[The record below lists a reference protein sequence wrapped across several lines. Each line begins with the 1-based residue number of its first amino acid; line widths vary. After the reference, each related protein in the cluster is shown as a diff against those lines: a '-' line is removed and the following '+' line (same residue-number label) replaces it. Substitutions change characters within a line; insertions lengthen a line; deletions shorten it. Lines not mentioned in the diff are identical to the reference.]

1 MSRILRRPMFR
12 GGRVSSY
19 GTGIASGL
27 ADGGMPPRRG
37 LVTGPGGYGGE
48 QSSWQKFL
56 DWTSRNVSGNE
67 NISGAEIVE
76 GAKNKWMKDGQKIYG
91 SSSEWGEKPTIEDL
105 VGTGYGG
112 GRPDPDEAR
121 LQYLYASGDDP
132 DSESTDVFMKEW
144 INEDAIKRQEYEI
157 KKKEFESKEENEGK
171 EFPDQKTLEAIE
183 KENKDIDSESD
194 LGLGGSG
201 GEKILQVEKE
211 PGKILDISGI
221 DDPTDIGEGDL
232 AAMVSKY
239 EEQLGMKKARARD
252 LSDMALLASSKLLKE
267 GATVR
272 SGLSEFMG
280 AEAEKGPGRAEKI
293 KQAAAMLGI
302 KYEQAKDIA
311 EISALGKKF
320 SPGITE
326 KTARYIKSLP
336 KGSAEHA
343 TALAQIKW
351 PSTLDR
357 KITEAQMTGEVTL
370 DDVNVWSGVYIDDY
384 KGKLTEDSVDGVFLN
399 TADGTLVWVDEK
411 GEIGNT
417 KQLNVK

>member
-12 GGRVSSY
+12 GGHVSSY

-27 ADGGMPPRRG
+27 ADGGMPPKRG
-37 LVTGPGGYGGE
+37 LVDGPGGYGGE
-48 QSSWQKFL
+48 QSNWQKFL

-112 GRPDPDEAR
+112 GRPDPDEAG

-144 INEDAIKRQEYEI
+144 INEDAIKRQKYEE
-157 KKKEFESKEENEGK
+157 KKKEFESKDENKGK
-171 EFPDQKTLEAIE
+171 EFPDQQTLEAIE
-183 KENKDIDSESD
+183 KDQGLDEPD

-201 GEKILQVEKE
+201 GEEILKVEKE

-232 AAMVSKY
+232 AAMISKY
-239 EEQLGMKKARARD
+239 EEQLGMKKARGQD
-252 LSDMALLASSKLLKE
+252 ISDMLLSAGSKFLKE
-267 GATVR
+267 GATVK
-272 SGLSEFMG
+272 SGFGEFLG
-280 AEAEKGPGRAEKI
+280 EEAKKGPGRSEKI

-311 EISALGKKF
+311 AITALGKRF

-326 KTARYIKSLP
+326 KTARYIKGLE
-336 KGSAEHA
+336 KGSPEHA

-370 DDVNVWSGVYIDDY
+370 DSINVWAGVYIDDY